1 MRRIFYSDDCGVR
14 ASIGL
19 LALRVV
25 VGAALMLH
33 GWPKIQNPMQWM
45 GANDTFRV
53 QWMDAEFTI
62 PGILQA
68 CAAVAEFVGGGA
80 LIIGLFTRLFALML
94 VINMAVAAGMVH
106 ILKGDPF
113 VGKPGEPSWELAAVY
128 FACALLFLLAGP
140 GKLSL
145 DALLFGPR
153 RGLEDQG

>member
-1 MRRIFYSDDCGVR
+1 MRRIFYSDDCGIR
-14 ASIGL
+14 SSLGL
-19 LALRVV
+19 VVLRVV
-25 VGAALMLH
+25 VGAALMFH

-45 GANDTFRV
+45 GA
-53 QWMDAEFTI
+53 DAPV
-62 PGILQA
+62 PGFLQA

-80 LIIGLFTRLFALML
+80 LIIGLFTRLFASML

-106 ILKGDPF
+106 ISKGDPF

-153 RGLEDQG
+153 QGLEDRG

>member
-1 MRRIFYSDDCGVR
+1 MRRILYSDDCGSR
-14 ASIGL
+14 SSLGL

-25 VGAALMLH
+25 VGAALMFH

-45 GANDTFRV
+45 GA
-53 QWMDAEFTI
+53 DAPV
-62 PGILQA
+62 PGVLQA

-106 ILKGDPF
+106 ISKGDPF